1 MSILIVEDNPVSA
14 KLVDQT
20 LKKYDFET
28 IMASNGVEAFEI
40 ISKNPSS
47 IEIVITD
54 VMMPEM
60 DGLILADKIKTSQL
74 YEHIPVIICT
84 AFQDA
89 ENIKKAAAIGCRHYL
104 L

>member
-14 KLVDQT
+14 KLVDHT

-28 IMASNGVEAFEI
+28 LIASNGIEALEI
-40 ISKNPSS
+40 LSKNSSS

-60 DGLILADKIKTSQL
+60 DGLTLANKIKTSAA
-74 YEHIPVIICT
+74 YAHIPVIICT
-84 AFQDA
+84 CSKMQKASKRQPQSDA
-89 ENIKKAAAIGCRHYL
+89 GTIY
-104 L
+104 